1 MRLPFLSSATAPP
14 LWCWIGRVL
23 IITYPDAIVPPGL
36 RPVVTVTIVREALEP
51 GAPLAVATPR
61 RTAPRRFFPLLHG
74 SGEGAQQARELLI
87 WAGLVAAGLA
97 LTALAVALSARVGSA
112 GAPFT
117 GRFRWKISAGSLL
130 APATAVTVLAAVR
143 LGFVERLRWGVLVG
157 ASYLAALWWAMSL
170 ALVDGG
176 NGFSSPISSPG
187 EYLRDVGA
195 VGSHPGHFLSTFVA
209 QSPHYSIATRT
220 HPPGPVLLLWGLG
233 KLGIHR
239 PETIGVILT
248 VLACAYVPL
257 LAVAVRALCHE
268 TAARHLMP
276 ILVLAPYAVWMAVS
290 MDAIVLLL
298 AAGFVTLGVIG
309 SEEGRSPVWALASGL
324 LLGCDAMLNY
334 AVAWLGVSI
343 VAVFFVRRRP
353 LLNFFA
359 GIGALVPLMVFWIA
373 GFAWTNGLSA
383 AQADFSVRVGP
394 HRSWLLWAFLD
405 LLLLLI
411 ACGPAI
417 IRAVRRLHL
426 TPGWPFVV
434 GAGLAVIF
442 ALLSGLSRGEV
453 ERSWLAFYPFL
464 LIPAVAPA
472 VRPPRTGAGIDAGA
486 IPFWPVAV
494 GAAGAIVIEAVLRTT
509 W

>member
-1 MRLPFLSSATAPP
+1 MTH
-14 LWCWIGRVL
+14 
-23 IITYPDAIVPPGL
+23 
-36 RPVVTVTIVREALEP
+36 VREALEP
-51 GAPLAVATPR
+51 GAPIALPTSR
-61 RTAPRRFFPLLHG
+61 RPAPRRLFPLLQRP
-74 SGEGAQQARELLI
+74 GEGARQARELLI
-87 WAGLVAAGLA
+87 WAGLVAAGLG
-97 LTALAVALSARVGSA
+97 LTALAVAVSARVGSA

-117 GRFRWKISAGSLL
+117 GRFRLKVTAGSLL

-143 LGFVERLRWGVLVG
+143 LGLVDRMRWGVLVG
-157 ASYLAALWWAMSL
+157 ASYLGALWWAMSL
-170 ALVDGG
+170 ALVDGKS
-176 NGFSSPISSPG
+176 GFSVPIASSS

-195 VGSHPGHFLSTFVA
+195 VGSHPGHFLRTFVEQA
-209 QSPHYSIATRT
+209 PHYSIATRT
-220 HPPGPVLLLWGLG
+220 HPPGPVLLLWALG
-233 KLGIHR
+233 KLGVHG
-239 PETIGVILT
+239 PETIGILLT

-257 LAVAVRALCHE
+257 LAVAVRSLCHE
-268 TAARHLMP
+268 SAARHLMP
-276 ILVLAPYAVWMAVS
+276 ILVLAPYAVWIAVS

-309 SEEGRSPVWALASGL
+309 SEPGRSPLWALASGL

-359 GIGALVPLMVFWIA
+359 GVGALVPLMVFWIA

-394 HRSWLLWAFLD
+394 HRSWVLWAFLD

-417 IRAVRRLHL
+417 IRALRRIHL

-434 GAGLAVIF
+434 GAGLAVVF
-442 ALLSGLSRGEV
+442 AILSGLSRGEV

-472 VRPPRTGAGIDAGA
+472 ERPPAGGGIDAGPV
-486 IPFWPVAV
+486 PFWPIAV